1 MIKKSK
7 RQSKYFAP
15 QNQSGEY
22 HICDHPGCNKAGE
35 YRAPKNSRLK
45 EYYWFCL
52 DHVKEY
58 NAQWNYYENESIID
72 DEYIEQRHFNFSSHL
87 KYDFDFNFSG
97 GYGFFNSAEI
107 YTDSSNIR
115 LTADERKALKLM
127 NIEYD
132 EVNVDSLKKAY
143 KKAVKKY
150 HPDLNSSAK
159 ESEEIFK
166 ILSTSYKSILA
177 KLTNKN

>member
-1 MIKKSK
+1 MIKKTK

-15 QNQSGEY
+15 QNPDGDY
-22 HICDHPGCNKAGE
+22 HVCDHPGCNKAGE

-58 NAQWNYYENESIID
+58 NAKWNYYDNENTF
-72 DEYIEQRHFNFSSHL
+72 DEEYSKQRHFNFSSHL
-87 KYDFDFNFSG
+87 KYDFDFSFND
-97 GYGFFNSAEI
+97 GYGFFK
-107 YTDSSNIR
+107 YTETFIDSPGIK
-115 LTADERKALKLM
+115 LTADERQALKIM
-127 NIEYD
+127 NIEY
-132 EVNVDSLKKAY
+132 EEINVDSLKKAY

-177 KLTNKN
+177 KLTGKN